1 MVAMFRILTVSL
13 SLIVFA
19 HFLFHSESF
28 ATDEVNYGIVRYVK
42 GELFML
48 AKGEKAR
55 KQVQRMEKFYD
66 GSELSTGP
74 QSFAILK
81 LPDGSALKLDPDSN
95 LKVEGLIQAKGGNTY
110 KGSSYL
116 ILTIGGI
123 MVDVVQKFSG
133 PPSLEIETTNRI
145 AFGVRGT
152 TFYIFHDQASSDV
165 WGTVYKGS
173 VEAMD
178 YMHDDSETIDSGMS
192 MAVVEGEVI
201 TRPHKYKWAERL
213 RWSFAESDA
222 SLDTNRVNS
231 TEERLK
237 ELQSLYQKL
246 RTRPK
251 KTFLKQK
258 KAQEASTENG
268 FRTSEGEYQL
278 NEAGI
283 QSADGSSNAN
293 ISTPEMDTVP
303 MAETPAATP
312 IPTPVAP
319 VSTQI
324 QEQDDN
330 YSIQL
335 PTPTPTTPPPPAP
348 PSGGQLEK
356 TDLEK
361 AQQQCANITEAVAK
375 PQGCSGNE
383 YSMAEIPAGNVTY
396 HCCVFV
402 SPKGDKIPIP

>member
-1 MVAMFRILTVSL
+1 M
-13 SLIVFA
+13 
-19 HFLFHSESF
+19 
-28 ATDEVNYGIVRYVK
+28 
-42 GELFML
+42 
-48 AKGEKAR
+48 
-55 KQVQRMEKFYD
+55 
-66 GSELSTGP
+66 
-74 QSFAILK
+74 
-81 LPDGSALKLDPDSN
+81 
-95 LKVEGLIQAKGGNTY
+95 
-110 KGSSYL
+110 
-116 ILTIGGI
+116 
-123 MVDVVQKFSG
+123 
-133 PPSLEIETTNRI
+133 
-145 AFGVRGT
+145 VRGLR
-152 TFYIFHDQASSDV
+152 FIFSSQASSDV

-303 MAETPAATP
+303 MAKLLLRLQYPP
-312 IPTPVAP
+312 RC
-319 VSTQI
+319 SCL
-324 QEQDDN
+324 
-330 YSIQL
+330 YSN
-335 PTPTPTTPPPPAP
+335 TRAR
-348 PSGGQLEK
+348 
-356 TDLEK
+356 
-361 AQQQCANITEAVAK
+361 
-375 PQGCSGNE
+375 
-383 YSMAEIPAGNVTY
+383 
-396 HCCVFV
+396 
-402 SPKGDKIPIP
+402 